1 MNEQTERTVVG
12 YVRVSTKRQ
21 GIEGFSLEAQEAR
34 IRCYCASS
42 GLGEPRIVV
51 DSGVS
56 AKNLRRAGMAEV
68 LAAVKRGEVSAFVV
82 VKLDRASRSVPDL
95 YSLIALFGKH
105 GVAFHS
111 VTDGLST
118 GTAAGRM
125 FVGILAVLAQFEREL
140 IGERVREVV
149 RLKQGRGERVGRVPF
164 GMRVGADGKRLEPE
178 PAEAA
183 VRERARALRASGM
196 SLRLVTDRL
205 NKERAVCRGA
215 RWHLTCVARLCGA
228 ERRSAS

>member
-1 MNEQTERTVVG
+1 MFNYIIRKPVFTDDT
-12 YVRVSTKRQ
+12 RVQ
-21 GIEGFSLEAQEAR
+21 F
-34 IRCYCASS
+34 
-42 GLGEPRIVV
+42 
-51 DSGVS
+51 
-56 AKNLRRAGMAEV
+56 RAGTRHALLGRGVKFDQAKTQAPTLFPFEV
-68 LAAVKRGEVSAFVV
+68 IDQRPMEITLDGCAFLYCAVKRGEVSAFVV

-183 VRERARALRASGM
+183 VRERARALRASAGRRGRG
-196 SLRLVTDRL
+196 SRHARP
-205 NKERAVCRGA
+205 RASPGA
-215 RWHLTCVARLCGA
+215 RRAA
-228 ERRSAS
+228 PA